1 MIFKSSSNKI
11 DFMDRAILH
20 IDINSCYAQ
29 IECQDN
35 PQLRN
40 KPVVVGG
47 NEKDRHGIVLAKN
60 QIAKEYGIPTACTLR
75 EARNLCPSL
84 TVVPPHFDKYKRVSK
99 ATRKIY
105 YQYSSQVEPFSIDE
119 AWIDITNSLECLGKS
134 AEEVA
139 FSVNKQVKDELG
151 LTTSVGL
158 SWNKIFAKFGSDYK
172 KPDAIT
178 IITRDNYKK
187 IVWESDVRKLLYV
200 GAATE
205 RKLNDA
211 GIFKIGELASASD
224 TFLSKT
230 LGKVGFM
237 LRDFALGNDTSPVKT
252 FEEDKIDVSR
262 EIKSYGNGITFPR
275 DITDSKTAR
284 AVTHMLGESVS
295 QRMREDCTKGKTV
308 SISIRYAHDLSFITR
323 QKKLGIATN
332 LTNEICDVAWSLM
345 DKNHKFTPQRPV
357 RSLSVSVSDLIWDDL
372 PQQQLL
378 FDKYEKRKQLEYL
391 DKKIDEMRKR
401 FGNNSI
407 MWGAKASDEDT
418 AAMDIKSD
426 NTVHPISYLHK

>member
-1 MIFKSSSNKI
+1 
-11 DFMDRAILH
+11 MDRVILH

-29 IECQDN
+29 IECQDD
-35 PQLRN
+35 PRLRN

-75 EARNLCPSL
+75 EARSLCPSL
-84 TVVPPHFDKYKRVSK
+84 VVIPPHFDKYKRVSA

-105 YQYSSQVEPFSIDE
+105 YQYSDQVEPFSIDE
-119 AWIDITNSLECLGKS
+119 AWIDITNSLDCLGRT
-134 AEEVA
+134 AEDVA

-178 IITRDNYKK
+178 VITRENFKQ
-187 IVWESDVRKLLYV
+187 IVWESNVRKLLYV

-205 RKLNDA
+205 RKLNEA

-224 TFLSKT
+224 TFLATS

-252 FEEDKIDVSR
+252 FDEEKVDVSR

-275 DITDSKTAR
+275 DITDTQTAR

-295 QRMREDCTKGKTV
+295 QRMREDFTKGKTV
-308 SISIRYAHDLSFITR
+308 GISIRYAHDLSYITR
-323 QKKLGIATN
+323 QKKLAIATN
-332 LTNEICDVAWSLM
+332 LTNEICDVAWSLI
-345 DKNHKFTPQRPV
+345 DQNHKFTNKSPV
-357 RSLSVSVSDLIWDDL
+357 RGLSVFVSDLMWDDI

-378 FDKYEKRKQLEYL
+378 FDKYEKRTQLEDL

-401 FGNNSI
+401 FGNNTI
-407 MWGAKASDEDT
+407 MWGAKASNADT
-418 AAMDIKSD
+418 ASMDIKSD